1 MTARFL
7 TRISSLALAGTLA
20 ACALPGANNSAPP
33 EIRMGRI
40 EQISATQLQDSHQI
54 GVGAIVGGLGGLAV
68 GSLIGNGNG
77 RDVARVV
84 GAIGGAVAGNEV
96 QKRYEQPVAGQQIIV
111 RTGSG
116 VLVSVT
122 QPVAPDLRVGQNV
135 FIEGS
140 GESARVI
147 PR

>member
-1 MTARFL
+1 MTIRLF
-7 TRISSLALAGTLA
+7 TRLSSLALTGALV
-20 ACALPGANNSAPP
+20 ACAAPGASSTGAT
-33 EIRMGRI
+33 EVRMGRI
-40 EQISATQLQDSHQI
+40 EQITSTQLQHSHQI

-77 RDVARVV
+77 RDVAQVV

-96 QKRYEQPVAGQQIIV
+96 QKRYEQPVSGQQIIV
-111 RTGSG
+111 RTGTG

-122 QPVAPDLRVGQNV
+122 QPVTTSLRVGQNV
-135 FIEGS
+135 FIEGT